1 MRRELLWYHAGV
13 EQIVQV
19 SARNARQ
26 ATRIMLALRDF
37 GNTGKGDLK
46 KLSGSNDWRLRS
58 GDWRIF
64 LKLDGDVAWVF
75 GISDRQDAY

>member
-37 GNTGKGDLK
+37 GNTGKVDLK

-58 GDWRIF
+58 GDWRIL

>member
-13 EQIVQV
+13 EQVVQL

-26 ATRIMLALRDF
+26 ATRIMVALRDF
-37 GNTGKGDLK
+37 SNTGKGDLK

-58 GDWRIF
+58 GDWRVF
-64 LKLDGDVAWVF
+64 LKLEGDIAWVF
-75 GISDRQDAY
+75 AISDRKDAY

>member
-1 MRRELLWYHAGV
+1 MRHELLWYHAGV
-13 EQIVQV
+13 EQIVQL
-19 SARNARQ
+19 SARNGRQ
-26 ATRIMLALRDF
+26 ATRIMLTLRDF

>member
-13 EQIVQV
+13 EPIVQI

-26 ATRIMLALRDF
+26 AMRIMLTLRDF
-37 GNTGKGDLK
+37 GNSGRGDLK
-46 KLSGSNDWRLRS
+46 KIGGSNDWRLRS

>member
-26 ATRIMLALRDF
+26 ATRVMLALRDF

>member
-1 MRRELLWYHAGV
+1 MRHELLWYHAGV
-13 EQIVQV
+13 EQIVQL
-19 SARNARQ
+19 SARNPRQ

-64 LKLDGDVAWVF
+64 LKLDGETAWVF
-75 GISDRQDAY
+75 AISDRKDAY

>member
-1 MRRELLWYHAGV
+1 
-13 EQIVQV
+13 
-19 SARNARQ
+19 
-26 ATRIMLALRDF
+26 MLTLRVF

-46 KLSGSNDWRLRS
+46 KLGGSNDWRLRS

>member
-37 GNTGKGDLK
+37 GNTGKVDLK

>member
-1 MRRELLWYHAGV
+1 MRRELLWQHAGV
-13 EQIVQV
+13 EQIVQL

-26 ATRIMLALRDF
+26 ATRIMLTLRDF
-37 GNTGKGDLK
+37 GNVGKGDIK

-64 LKLDGDVAWVF
+64 VKLDGEVAWVL

>member
-13 EQIVQV
+13 EQVVQL

-26 ATRIMLALRDF
+26 ATRIMVALRDF
-37 GNTGKGDLK
+37 SNTGKGDLK

-58 GDWRIF
+58 GDWRVF
-64 LKLDGDVAWVF
+64 LKLEGDIASVF
-75 GISDRQDAY
+75 AISDRKDAY